1 MTWGERERTEGMRK
15 SKKLM
20 SEDEATERSEMRVIE
35 AKVERERK
43 ETEAEQENNGA
54 EQR

>member
-1 MTWGERERTEGMRK
+1 
-15 SKKLM
+15 M